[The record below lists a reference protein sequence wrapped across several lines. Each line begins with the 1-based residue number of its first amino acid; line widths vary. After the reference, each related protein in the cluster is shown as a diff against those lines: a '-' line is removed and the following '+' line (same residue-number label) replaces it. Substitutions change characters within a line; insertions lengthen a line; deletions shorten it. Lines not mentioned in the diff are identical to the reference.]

1 MKSNKLF
8 LMALAVVATLC
19 LTSCNKHKYESVK
32 GDPMKTRIYT
42 LKNGL
47 KVYLSVNKD
56 EPRIQANIAVRTG
69 SRNDPAET
77 TGLAHYLEHLMFKGT
92 KQFGTSDSTAEAPL
106 LDEIEQRFEAY
117 RQLTDPA
124 ARKQAYHEIDS
135 VSQLAAKFNIPNEYD
150 KLMALIGSDGT
161 NAYTSFDQTV
171 YVENIPSNEIENWAR
186 IQADRFQN
194 MVIRGFHTELEA
206 VYEEYNLYLSD
217 DSEKMLN
224 ALLYKLFPNHPYGTQ
239 TTIGTQE
246 HLKNPSITNI
256 KNYFHNYYCPNN
268 VAIFM
273 AGDFDPDKTIAILE
287 KYFGDWQPNP
297 DCKRPEYEELPALA
311 APVDTAVVGL
321 EAEQLYLGWAFP
333 AAKDAACDTLSLI
346 SEVLSNGRAGL
357 VDLDINQ
364 KMTMLG
370 AFAGDYQLCDHS
382 IFFMGGSPREG
393 QTLEECRDLLV
404 AELNKLKSGDFP
416 DDILPAIINNMKL
429 NEMRSLENNRARTS
443 MFERSFINGIDWK
456 DCVGR
461 IDRIA
466 ALTKEDI
473 VAFAQRHLTDNFV
486 TVFKR
491 QGDDPNIKKIEK
503 PEITAIPANR
513 DKMSAFVKEIQDT
526 EVEPIQPRF
535 VDFKKDLTEAA
546 WTSKINDEPEHKLP
560 LIYKQNTENGIFT
573 LVFRLP
579 FGTAADKRI
588 DAASDY
594 LELLGTDSLT
604 AEQVQQKFYG
614 LACSF
619 YVNAG
624 SYQTAIGLTGLDEN
638 MPAALALLENVLK
651 NVQVDSMAYAA
662 YVANVAK
669 AQADAKLEQ
678 QQCFGRLRAYG
689 IYGPRNSQR
698 DIMTAALL
706 AQTNPQELV
715 DILHSLT
722 SYEHT
727 VLYYGPRSMGDL
739 TSLLTEE
746 HRLPAELKAPLA
758 FEEYTEQATPATEI
772 LLAPYDAKNIYMMAF
787 NNDETPWRP
796 EMMPVAAL
804 FNEYFGAGMNGIVFQ
819 ELRESRGLAYSARAL
834 YDQAPDRKGHP
845 ETSYTYIIS
854 QNDKM
859 MDCIRTFNEILD
871 TLPQSQSA
879 FEIAKQS
886 LTKQLAALRTTRF
899 GVINAWLAAQDRG
912 IDYDINERIYNA
924 LPDLTLEDIVKFAN
938 ERMAAKPR
946 RYMILGDEKEL
957 NMQALQGVGPIKRVS
972 LEEVFGY

>member
-1 MKSNKLF
+1 MKKILLSF
-8 LMALAVVATLC
+8 AAAALLVLSAC
-19 LTSCNKHKYESVK
+19 EERKSYETVD
-32 GDPMKTRIYT
+32 GDPLDTRIYT
-42 LKNGL
+42 LSNGL
-47 KVYLSVNKD
+47 KVYLSVNNN

-92 KQFGTSDSTAEAPL
+92 RQFGTTDSTAEAPL
-106 LDEIEQRFEAY
+106 LAEIEQRFEDY

-124 ARKQAYHEIDS
+124 ARKRAYHEIDS
-135 VSQLAAKFNIPNEYD
+135 VSQLAAQYNIPNEYD

-217 DSEKMLN
+217 DGEKMLN
-224 ALLYKLFPNHPYGTQ
+224 ALLYKLFPTHPYGTQ

-287 KYFGDWQPNP
+287 KYFGEWQPNP
-297 DCKRPEYEELPALA
+297 DCKRPEYAEQPELT
-311 APVDTAVVGL
+311 APVDTSVVGL

-357 VDLDINQ
+357 IDLDINQ

-382 IFFMGGSPREG
+382 IFFMGGSPRQG
-393 QTLEECRDLLV
+393 QTLEECRDLLK
-404 AELNKLKSGDFP
+404 AELAKLKSGDFP
-416 DDILPAIINNMKL
+416 DDILPAIINNLKL
-429 NEMRSLENNRARTS
+429 REMQSLENNRARVS

-466 ALTKEDI
+466 ALTKDDI

-491 QGDDPNIKKIEK
+491 QGDDPNIKKIDK

-535 VDFKKDLTEAA
+535 VDFKKDMTEAR
-546 WTSKINDEPEHKLP
+546 WTPDNDGASERKLP
-560 LIYKQNTENGIFT
+560 LIYKQNTENGIFY

-588 DAASDY
+588 GAAAEY
-594 LELLGTDSLT
+594 VTLLGTDSMT

-619 YVNAG
+619 GIGAG
-624 SYQTAIGLTGLDEN
+624 DYQTTITLSGLDEN
-638 MPAALALLENVLK
+638 MPEALALLENVLK
-651 NVQVDSMAYAA
+651 NVQVDSTAYAA
-662 YVANVAK
+662 YVANAAK

-678 QQCFGRLRAYG
+678 RQCFNRLRAYG
-689 IYGPRNSQR
+689 MYGQRNSQR

-706 AQTNPQELV
+706 AETDPQELV
-715 DILHSLT
+715 DILHGLT
-722 SYEHT
+722 GYEHT
-727 VLYYGPRSMGDL
+727 VLYYGPRAMGDL
-739 TSLLTEE
+739 TDLLTQE
-746 HRLPAELKAPLA
+746 HRLSAELKAPLA
-758 FEEYTEQATPATEI
+758 FEEYMEQPTPTTEI
-772 LLAPYDAKNIYMMAF
+772 LLAPYDAKNIYMMAI
-787 NNDETPWRP
+787 NNDETAWQP
-796 EMMPVAAL
+796 EMTPVAAL

-819 ELRESRGLAYSARAL
+819 ELRESRGLAYSARAY
-834 YDQAPDRKGHP
+834 YDQMPDRKGHP
-845 ETSYTYIIS
+845 ETSYTFIIS

-871 TLPQSQSA
+871 SIPQSPSA

-886 LTKQLAALRTTRF
+886 LTKQLAAQRTTRF
-899 GVINAWLAAQDRG
+899 AVLNAWMAAQDRG
-912 IDYDINERIYNA
+912 IDYDINEKIYNA
-924 LPDLTLEDIVKFAN
+924 LPDITLDDIVRFAN
-938 ERMAAKPR
+938 ERMARKPR
-946 RYMILGDEKEL
+946 RYVILGNESEL
-957 NMQALQGVGPIKRVS
+957 DMSALGQTGPVRRVS
-972 LEEVFGY
+972 LQEIFGY

>member
-1 MKSNKLF
+1 MKHLIKLV
-8 LMALAVVATLC
+8 ALAAITLFA
-19 LTSCNKHKYESVK
+19 LSSCDKQDYETVK
-32 GDPMKTRIYT
+32 GDPMQTRIYT

-47 KVYLSVNKD
+47 KVYLSVNRD
-56 EPRIQANIAVRTG
+56 EPRIQANIAVKTG

-124 ARKQAYHEIDS
+124 ARKLAYHEIDS
-135 VSQLAAKFNIPNEYD
+135 VSQLAAKYNIPNEYD

-161 NAYTSFDQTV
+161 NAFTSFDITC
-171 YVENIPSNEIENWAR
+171 YVENIPSNEVENWAR

-206 VYEEYNLYLSD
+206 VYEEYNLHLSE
-217 DSEKMLN
+217 DSEKMIN
-224 ALLYKLFPNHPYGTQ
+224 ALLYKLFPTHPYGTQ

-256 KNYFHNYYCPNN
+256 KNYFQNYYCPNN
-268 VAIFM
+268 VAICM
-273 AGDFDPDKTIAILE
+273 AGDLDPEKTIAILE
-287 KYFGDWQPNP
+287 KYFGDWKPNP
-297 DCKRPEYEELPALA
+297 DCKQPEYAPVAELK
-311 APVDTAVVGL
+311 APVDTTVVGL
-321 EAEQLYLGWAFP
+321 EAESLYLGWQFP
-333 AAKDAACDTLSLI
+333 GAKDRACDTLSLL
-346 SEVLSNGRAGL
+346 SQVLSNGRAGL
-357 VDLDINQ
+357 IDLDINQ

-370 AFAGDYQLCDHS
+370 AAAGDYQLADYS
-382 IFFMGGSPREG
+382 LFFMAGNPRPG
-393 QTLEECRDLLV
+393 QTLEEARDLLL
-404 AELNKLKSGDFP
+404 AEVEKLKSGNFP
-416 DDILPAIINNMKL
+416 DDLLPAIINNMKL
-429 NEMRSLENNRARTS
+429 DQMRTLEHNRARTS
-443 MFERSFINGIDWK
+443 MFQDAFVNGIEWK
-456 DCVGR
+456 DAVER

-466 ALTKEDI
+466 ALTKEDL
-473 VAFAQRHLTDNFV
+473 VGFAQRHMKDNYV

-491 QGDDPNIKKIEK
+491 QAEDPNIKKIEK

-546 WTSKINDEPEHKLP
+546 WTSKNNDEPEHKLP
-560 LIYKQNTENGIFT
+560 LNYKQNTENGIFY

-604 AEQVQQKFYG
+604 AEQIQQKFYG
-614 LACSF
+614 LACT
-619 YVNAG
+619 YGVG
-624 SYQTAIGLTGLDEN
+624 VGPYQTTITLSGLDEK
-638 MPAALALLENVLK
+638 MPEALALLENVLK
-651 NVQVDSMAYAA
+651 NVQVDSTAYAA

-678 QQCFGRLRAYG
+678 QQCFSRLRAYG
-689 IYGPRNSQR
+689 AYGPRNSQR

-706 AQTNPQELV
+706 AETNPQELV
-715 DILHSLT
+715 DILHGLT

-739 TSLLTEE
+739 TSLLSKE
-746 HRLPAELKAPLA
+746 HRLPAEFKAPLA
-758 FEEYTEQATPATEI
+758 YEEYLEQLTPATEI
-772 LLAPYDAKNIYMMAF
+772 LLAPYDAKNIYMMAI
-787 NNDETPWRP
+787 NNDGTQWRP

-819 ELRESRGLAYSARAL
+819 ELRESRGLAYSARAY

-886 LTKQLAALRTTRF
+886 LTKQLAAQRTTRF
-899 GVINAWLAAQDRG
+899 GVLNAWMAAQDRG
-912 IDYDINERIYNA
+912 VDYDINEKIYNA
-924 LPDLTLEDIVKFAN
+924 LPDLTLDDIVKFAN

-946 RYMILGDEKEL
+946 RYVILGNEKEL

>member
-1 MKSNKLF
+1 MRRITSL
-8 LMALAVVATLC
+8 LIVAAAVVCFTAC
-19 LTSCNKHKYESVK
+19 KRDYESVD
-32 GDPMKTRIYT
+32 GDPMQTRIYT

-217 DSEKMLN
+217 DGEKMLN
-224 ALLYKLFPNHPYGTQ
+224 ALLFKLFPGHPYGTQ

-256 KNYFHNYYCPNN
+256 KNYFKNYYCPNN

-273 AGDFDPDKTIAILE
+273 AGDLDPEQTIATLE
-287 KYFGDWQPNP
+287 KYFGSWQPNP
-297 DCKRPEYEELPALA
+297 DCARPEYEPQPALT
-311 APVDTAVVGL
+311 APVDTTVMGL
-321 EAEQLYLGWAFP
+321 EAEQLYMGWSLP
-333 AAKDAACDTLSLI
+333 GAKDRACDTLALI
-346 SEVLSNGRAGL
+346 SEVMSNGRAGL
-357 VDLDINQ
+357 IDLDINQ
-364 KMTMLG
+364 QQQMLG
-370 AFAGDYQLCDHS
+370 AQAGHFPLTDYS
-382 IFFMGGSPREG
+382 IFYMAASPREG
-393 QTLEECRDLLV
+393 QSLEQCRELLV

-416 DDILPAIINNMKL
+416 DDLLPAIINNMKL
-429 NEMRSLENNRARTS
+429 NQMRALENNRARTS
-443 MFERSFINGIDWK
+443 MFEQSFINGIDWA

-473 VAFAQRHLTDNFV
+473 VGFAQRHLTDNFV

-491 QGDDPNIKKIEK
+491 QGDDPNIKKIDK

-535 VDFKKDLTEAA
+535 VDFQNDLTVGTTAH
-546 WTSKINDEPEHKLP
+546 DLP
-560 LIYKQNTENGIFT
+560 LAYKQNTENGIFY

-579 FGTAADKRI
+579 FGSAADKRI

-594 LELLGTDSLT
+594 LDLLGTDSLT
-604 AEQVQQKFYG
+604 AEQIQQRFYG

-619 YVNAG
+619 GVG
-624 SYQTAIGLTGLDEN
+624 VGPYQTTVTLSGLDEN
-638 MPAALALLENVLK
+638 MPEALALLENVLQ
-651 NVQVDSMAYAA
+651 NVQVDSTAYMAY
-662 YVANVAK
+662 VTNVAK

-678 QQCFGRLRAYG
+678 QQCFSALRAYG
-689 IYGPRNSQR
+689 TFGPRNSQR

-715 DILHSLT
+715 DILHSLLGY
-722 SYEHT
+722 SHT
-727 VLYYGPRSMGDL
+727 VLYYGPRSQSDL
-739 TSLLTEE
+739 TALLEQA
-746 HRLPAELKAPLA
+746 HQVPAELKAPLA
-758 FEEYTEQATPATEI
+758 FEEYMEQPTPQTEI
-772 LLAPYDAKNIYMMAF
+772 LLAPYDAKNIYMMAL
-787 NNDETPWRP
+787 NNDEHPWDEER
-796 EMMPVAAL
+796 MPVAAL

-819 ELRESRGLAYSARAL
+819 ELRESRGLAYSARAY

-871 TLPQSQSA
+871 SIPQSQSA
-879 FEIAKQS
+879 FDIAKQS
-886 LTKQLAALRTTRF
+886 LLKQLAAQRTTRF
-899 GVINAWLAAQDRG
+899 GVLNAWMAAQERG
-912 IDYDINERIYNA
+912 VDYDINEKVYKA
-924 LPDLTLEDIVKFAN
+924 LPALKLEDIVRFAN
-938 ERMAAKPR
+938 ERMARKPR
-946 RYMILGDEKEL
+946 RYVILGNEQEL
-957 NMQALQGVGPIKRVS
+957 DMAELQQVGPVKRVS

>member
-1 MKSNKLF
+1 MKRIN
-8 LMALAVVATLC
+8 ALLIVAAAIVC
-19 LTSCNKHKYESVK
+19 LTACKRDYESVK
-32 GDPMKTRIYT
+32 GDPMQTRIYT

-135 VSQLAAKFNIPNEYD
+135 VSQLAAKYNIPNEYD
-150 KLMALIGSDGT
+150 KLMAMIGSDGT

-186 IQADRFQN
+186 IQSDRFQN

-206 VYEEYNLYLSD
+206 VYEEYNIYLAD
-217 DSEKMLN
+217 DGEKMIN

-256 KNYFHNYYCPNN
+256 KNYFKNYYCPNN

-273 AGDFDPDKTIAILE
+273 AGDFDPDQTIAILE

-297 DCKRPEYEELPALA
+297 DCTRPEYEELPALT
-311 APVDTAVVGL
+311 APVDTSVVGL
-321 EAEQLYLGWAFP
+321 EAEQLYMGWAFP
-333 AAKDAACDTLSLI
+333 AAKDLACDTLSLI
-346 SEVLSNGRAGL
+346 SEVMSNGRAGL

-364 KMTMLG
+364 KMTMLQ
-370 AFAGDYQLCDHS
+370 AFAGDYQLADHS

-393 QTLEECRDLLV
+393 QTLEECRDLLK
-404 AELNKLKSGDFP
+404 AELEKLKSGDFP
-416 DDILPAIINNMKL
+416 DEIIPAIINNMKL
-429 NEMRSLENNRARTS
+429 NEMRALENNRARTS
-443 MFERSFINGIDWK
+443 MFERSFINGIEWK
-456 DCVGR
+456 DAVNR

-491 QGDDPNIKKIEK
+491 QGDDPNIKKIDK

-513 DKMSAFVKEIQDT
+513 DKMSAFVKEMQNA

-535 VDFKKDLTEAA
+535 VDFKNDLTEGN
-546 WTSKINDEPEHKLP
+546 WTSKIDDAPEHKLP
-560 LIYKQNTENGIFT
+560 LIYKQNTENGIFY

-588 DAASDY
+588 DAAGDY
-594 LELLGTDSLT
+594 LELLGTDTLT
-604 AEQVQQKFYG
+604 AEQIQQKFYG

-619 YVNAG
+619 GVGVG
-624 SYQTAIGLTGLDEN
+624 SYQTTITLSGLDEN
-638 MPAALALLENVLK
+638 MPEALALLENVLQ

-678 QQCFGRLRAYG
+678 RQCFQRLNAYG
-689 IYGPRNSQR
+689 TFGPRNSQR

-706 AQTNPQELV
+706 AQTDPQELV
-715 DILHSLT
+715 DILHNLT

-727 VLYYGPRSMGDL
+727 VLYYGPRTMGDL
-739 TSLLTEE
+739 TSLLTQE

-758 FEEYTEQATPATEI
+758 FEEYMEQPTPETEI
-772 LLAPYDAKNIYMMAF
+772 LLAPYDAKNIYMLAL
-787 NNDETPWRP
+787 NNDEQQWQPD
-796 EMMPVAAL
+796 MMPTAAL

-819 ELRESRGLAYSARAL
+819 ELRESRGLAYSASAY

-854 QNDKM
+854 QNDKL
-859 MDCIRTFNEILD
+859 MDCINTFNQILD
-871 TLPQSQSA
+871 TIPQSQSA

-886 LTKQLAALRTTRF
+886 LTKQLAAQRTTRF
-899 GVINAWLAAQDRG
+899 AVLNAWMAAQDRG
-912 IDYDINERIYNA
+912 IDYDINEKIYNA
-924 LPDLTLEDIVKFAN
+924 LPDLTLDDIVRFAN
-938 ERMAAKPR
+938 ERMARKPR
-946 RYMILGDEKEL
+946 RYMILGNEKEL
-957 NMQALQGVGPIKRVS
+957 DLASLLQVGPVKRVS

>member
-1 MKSNKLF
+1 MKRIN
-8 LMALAVVATLC
+8 ALLIVAAAIVC
-19 LTSCNKHKYESVK
+19 LSACKRDYESVK
-32 GDPMKTRIYT
+32 GDPMQTRIYT

-106 LDEIEQRFEAY
+106 LAEIEQRFEAY

-124 ARKQAYHEIDS
+124 ERKQAYHEIDS

-217 DSEKMLN
+217 DGEKMIN

-256 KNYFHNYYCPNN
+256 KNYFKNYYCPNN

-273 AGDFDPDKTIAILE
+273 AGDFDPDQTIAILE

-297 DCKRPEYEELPALA
+297 DCTRPEYEDLPALT
-311 APVDTAVVGL
+311 APVDTSVIGL
-321 EAEQLYLGWAFP
+321 EAEQLYLGWSFP
-333 AAKDAACDTLSLI
+333 AAKDLACDTLSLI
-346 SEVLSNGRAGL
+346 SEVMSNGRAGL

-364 KMTMLG
+364 KMTMLQ

-382 IFFMGGSPREG
+382 IFFMGGAPREG
-393 QTLEECRDLLV
+393 QSLEECRDLLI

-429 NEMRSLENNRARTS
+429 NEMRALENNRARTS

-456 DCVGR
+456 DCVSR

-473 VAFAQRHLTDNFV
+473 VGFAQRHLTDNFV

-491 QGDDPNIKKIEK
+491 QGDDPNIKKIDK

-535 VDFKKDLTEAA
+535 VDFENDLTVGN
-546 WTSKINDEPEHKLP
+546 WTSQFNDEPEHKLP
-560 LIYKQNTENGIFT
+560 LIYKQNSENGIFY

-588 DAASDY
+588 DAAGDY
-594 LELLGTDSLT
+594 LELLGTDTLT
-604 AEQVQQKFYG
+604 AEQIQQKFYG

-619 YVNAG
+619 GVGVG
-624 SYQTAIGLTGLDEN
+624 SYQTTITLSGLDEM
-638 MPAALALLENVLK
+638 MPEALALLENVLK
-651 NVQVDSMAYAA
+651 NVQVDSTAYAA

-689 IYGPRNSQR
+689 VFGPRNSQR

-706 AQTNPQELV
+706 AQTNPQDLV
-715 DILHSLT
+715 DILHNLT

-727 VLYYGPRSMGDL
+727 VLYYGPRSMADL
-739 TSLLTEE
+739 TSLLTQE
-746 HRLPAELKAPLA
+746 HRLPAEFKAPLA
-758 FEEYTEQATPATEI
+758 FDEYMEQPTPATEI
-772 LLAPYDAKNIYMMAF
+772 LLAPYDAKNIYMMAY
-787 NNDETPWRP
+787 NNDQHPWDV
-796 EMMPVAAL
+796 EQMPVAAL

-819 ELRESRGLAYSARAL
+819 ELRESRGLAYSARAY
-834 YDQAPDRKGHP
+834 YDQAPDRKAHP

-854 QNDKM
+854 QNDKL
-859 MDCIRTFNEILD
+859 MDCINTFNQILD
-871 TLPQSQSA
+871 SIPQSQSA
-879 FEIAKQS
+879 FDIAKQS
-886 LTKQLAALRTTRF
+886 LTKQLAAQRTTRF
-899 GVINAWLAAQDRG
+899 AVLNAWMTAQERG
-912 IDYDINERIYNA
+912 VDYDINEKVYNA
-924 LPDLTLEDIVKFAN
+924 LPDLKLEDIVRFAN
-938 ERMAAKPR
+938 ERMARKPR
-946 RYMILGDEKEL
+946 RYLILGNEKEL
-957 NMQALQGVGPIKRVS
+957 DMAALQQVGPLKRVS

>member
-1 MKSNKLF
+1 MKKRKSFIARLSVINSTLLF
-8 LMALAVVATLC
+8 CCLLFVA
-19 LTSCNKHKYESVK
+19 CNSHDYESVEN
-32 GDPMKTRIYT
+32 DPMQTRIYT

-56 EPRIQANIAVRTG
+56 QPRIQANIAVRTG

-117 RQLTDPA
+117 RQLTDPD
-124 ARKQAYHEIDS
+124 ARTQAYHEIDS
-135 VSQLAAKFNIPNEYD
+135 VSQLAAKYNIPNEYD

-186 IQADRFQN
+186 IQSDRFQN

-287 KYFGDWQPNP
+287 KYFGGWQPNP
-297 DCKRPEYEELPALA
+297 DCKRPEYDA
-311 APVDTAVVGL
+311 APMLTTPADTTVLGL
-321 EAEQLYLGWAFP
+321 EAEQLYIGWSFP
-333 AAKDAACDTLSLI
+333 GAKDAACDTLSLI
-346 SEVLSNGRAGL
+346 SQVLSNGRAGL
-357 VDLDINQ
+357 VDLNINQ

-370 AFAGDYQLCDHS
+370 AFAGDYQLCDYS

-393 QTLEECRDLLV
+393 QTLEECRDLLLT
-404 AELNKLKSGDFP
+404 ELNKLKSGDFP
-416 DDILPAIINNMKL
+416 DDLIPAIINNMKL

-461 IDRIA
+461 IDRIS

-473 VAFAQRHLTDNFV
+473 VGFAQRHLTDNFV

-491 QGDDPNIKKIEK
+491 QGDDPNIKKIAK

-535 VDFKKDLTEAA
+535 VNFKNDLTQSST
-546 WTSKINDEPEHKLP
+546 TSNLP
-560 LIYKQNTENGIFT
+560 LVYKDNTENGIFY
-573 LVFRLP
+573 LVFRFP
-579 FGTAADKRI
+579 FGSAADKRI
-588 DAASDY
+588 DAAADY
-594 LELLGTDSLT
+594 LELIGTDSLT
-604 AEQVQQKFYG
+604 AEQIQQKFYA
-614 LACSF
+614 LACT
-619 YVNAG
+619 YGIGVG
-624 SYQTAIGLTGLDEN
+624 PYQTTITLSGLDEK
-638 MPAALALLENVLK
+638 MPEALSLLENVLS
-651 NVQVDSMAYAA
+651 NVQVDSLAYAS
-662 YVANVAK
+662 YINNVAK

-678 QQCFGRLRAYG
+678 QQCFSLLRAYG
-689 IYGPRNSQR
+689 TYGPRNSLR
-698 DIMTAALL
+698 DIMTATLL

-715 DILHSLT
+715 DIIHSLT
-722 SYEHT
+722 GFEHT
-727 VLYYGPRSMGDL
+727 VLYYGPRSESEL
-739 TSLLTEE
+739 TALLEQE
-746 HRLPAELKAPLA
+746 HRLPASLKKAPT
-758 FEEYTEQATPATEI
+758 FEDYMEQPTTESEI
-772 LLAPYDAKNIYMMAF
+772 LLAPYDAKNIYMLALH
-787 NNDETPWRP
+787 NDQTSWRP
-796 EMMPVAAL
+796 ESMPVAAL

-819 ELRESRGLAYSARAL
+819 ELRESRGLAYSARAY
-834 YDQAPDRKGHP
+834 YDMAPERKGHP

-859 MDCIRTFNEILD
+859 MDCIHTFNDILD
-871 TLPQSQSA
+871 SIPQSQSA

-886 LTKQLAALRTTRF
+886 LTKQLAAQRTTRF
-899 GVINAWLAAQDRG
+899 GVLNAWMAAQERG
-912 IDYDINERIYNA
+912 IDYDINERIYNELPA
-924 LPDLTLEDIVKFAN
+924 LKLEDVVRFSK
-938 ERMAAKPR
+938 ERMAHKTR
-946 RYMILGDEKEL
+946 RYMILGNEKEL
-957 NMQALQGVGPIKRVS
+957 NMQELQKIGSIKRVS
-972 LEEVFGY
+972 LEEIFGY

>member
-1 MKSNKLF
+1 MKRINF
-8 LMALAVVATLC
+8 LPICILSVMIGF
-19 LTSCNKHKYESVK
+19 TSCNRHDYESVK
-32 GDPMKTRIYT
+32 GDPMQTRIYT

-92 KQFGTSDSTAEAPL
+92 KQFGTTDSTAEAPL

-117 RQLTDPA
+117 RQLKDPA

-135 VSQLAAKFNIPNEYD
+135 VSQLAANYNIPNEYD

-217 DSEKMLN
+217 DGEKMLN

-256 KNYFHNYYCPNN
+256 KNYFKNYYCPNN

-297 DCKRPEYEELPALA
+297 DCKRPEYEEQPALA

-321 EAEQLYLGWAFP
+321 EAEQLYMGWAFP

-357 VDLDINQ
+357 IDLDINQ

-370 AFAGDYQLCDHS
+370 AFAGDYQLADHS

-393 QTLEECRDLLV
+393 QTVEECRNLLKT
-404 AELNKLKSGDFP
+404 ELEKLKSGDFP

-429 NEMRSLENNRARTS
+429 REMRSLENNRARTS

-473 VAFAQRHLTDNFV
+473 VAFARRHLTDNFV

-491 QGDDPNIKKIEK
+491 QGKDTNLKKIDK

-513 DKMSAFVKEIQDT
+513 DEMSPFVKEIQDT
-526 EVEPIQPRF
+526 KVEPIQPRF
-535 VDFKKDLTEAA
+535 VDLQKDLTVDN
-546 WTSKINDEPEHKLP
+546 TSQGLELA
-560 LIYKQNTENGIFT
+560 YKQNTENDIFSLT
-573 LVFRLP
+573 FRLP

-604 AEQVQQKFYG
+604 AEQIQQKFYG
-614 LACSF
+614 LACNF
-619 YVNAG
+619 GIAVG
-624 SYQTAIGLTGLDEN
+624 PYQTSIYLSGLGESLPE
-638 MPAALALLENVLK
+638 ALQLLENVLQ
-651 NVQVDSMAYAA
+651 NVQVDSLAYAS
-662 YVANVAK
+662 YVANATK
-669 AQADAKLEQ
+669 TKADAKLEQ
-678 QQCFGRLRAYG
+678 RQCFNALFTYG
-689 IYGPRNSQR
+689 LYGQHNSIR
-698 DIMTAALL
+698 DQLTPAEL
-706 AQTNPQELV
+706 ATLNPQELV
-715 DILHSLT
+715 DIIHGLN
-722 SYEHT
+722 SYKHT
-727 VLYYGPRSMGDL
+727 VLYYGPASQNELDE
-739 TSLLTEE
+739 LLSA
-746 HRLPAELKAPLA
+746 HHSVPAEWTAALP
-758 FEEYTEQATPATEI
+758 FEEYREQTTPETEI
-772 LLAPYDAKNIYMMAF
+772 LLAPYDAKNIYMRAIS
-787 NNDETPWRP
+787 NDETPWNVERT
-796 EMMPVAAL
+796 PVAAL
-804 FNEYFGAGMNGIVFQ
+804 YNEYFGSGMNGIVFQ
-819 ELRESRGLAYSARAL
+819 ELRESRGLAYNAAAH
-834 YDQAPDRKGHP
+834 YFNVPQRKGHP
-845 ETSYTYIIS
+845 EYSFTHIIS

-859 MDCIRTFNEILD
+859 MDCIRTFTQIVD
-871 TLPQSQSA
+871 TLPQSQKA

-886 LTKQLAALRTTRF
+886 LTKQLACERTNRDA
-899 GVINAWLAAQDRG
+899 ILNAWLAAQDRG
-912 IDYDINERIYNA
+912 IDYDINEKIYNA
-924 LPDLTLEDIVKFAN
+924 LPDLTLDDIVKFAN
-938 ERMAAKPR
+938 ERMARKPR
-946 RYMILGDEKEL
+946 RYVILGNEKEL
-957 NMQALQGVGPIKRVS
+957 DLPSLLTVGPIKRVS

>member
-1 MKSNKLF
+1 MKYSYKWAIT
-8 LMALAVVATLC
+8 MALAAIAF
-19 LTSCNKHKYESVK
+19 TSCEKKDYESVE
-32 GDPMKTRIYT
+32 GDPMQTRIYT
-42 LKNGL
+42 LSNGL

-56 EPRIQANIAVRTG
+56 EPRIQANIAVKTG

-92 KQFGTSDSTAEAPL
+92 KQFGTIDSTAEAPL

-135 VSQLAAKFNIPNEYD
+135 VSQLAAKYNIPNEYD

-206 VYEEYNLYLSD
+206 VYEEYNLYLSQD
-217 DSEKMLN
+217 GEKMLN

-256 KNYFHNYYCPNN
+256 KNYFKNYYCPNN

-273 AGDFDPDKTIAILE
+273 AGDLDPEKTIATLE
-287 KYFGDWQPNP
+287 KYFGEWQPNP
-297 DCKRPEYEELPALA
+297 DCARPEYEPAAALT
-311 APVDTAVVGL
+311 APVDTTVIGL
-321 EAEQLYLGWAFP
+321 EAESLYLGWQCP
-333 AAKDAACDTLSLI
+333 SAKDRVSDTLALI

-357 VDLDINQ
+357 IDLDINQ
-364 KMTMLG
+364 RMTMLG
-370 AFAGDYQLCDHS
+370 AAAGYEALADYG
-382 IFFMGGSPREG
+382 IFILGGSPREG
-393 QTLEECRDLLV
+393 QTLEEARDLLL
-404 AELNKLKSGDFP
+404 AEIEKLKSGNFP
-416 DDILPAIINNMKL
+416 DDLLPAIINNMKL
-429 NEMRSLENNRARTS
+429 NEMRQLEQNRSRTR
-443 MFERSFINGIDWK
+443 MFEQSFINGIEWK
-456 DCVGR
+456 DLVGR
-461 IDRIA
+461 IDRIS

-473 VAFAQRHLTDNFV
+473 VGFAQRFFADNYV

-491 QGDDPNIKKIEK
+491 QGEDPNIKKIDK

-513 DKMSAFVKEIQDT
+513 DQMSAFVKEIQDT

-535 VDFKKDLTEAA
+535 VDFKNDLTVGS
-546 WTSKINDEPEHKLP
+546 WTSKIDDAPEHKLP
-560 LIYKQNTENGIFT
+560 LIYKQNTENGIFY

-579 FGTAADKRI
+579 FGTAADKRL

-594 LELLGTDSLT
+594 LELLGTDSLS
-604 AEQVQQKFYG
+604 AEQVQQQFYG

-619 YVNAG
+619 GVG
-624 SYQTAIGLTGLDEN
+624 VGPYQTTITLSGLDEK
-638 MPAALALLENVLK
+638 MPEALALLEDVLK

-662 YVANVAK
+662 YVNNVAK

-678 QQCFGRLRAYG
+678 QQCFQRLRAYG
-689 IYGPRNSQR
+689 TFGPRNSQR
-698 DIMTAALL
+698 DVMTAAEL
-706 AQTNPQELV
+706 AQSNPQDFV
-715 DILHSLT
+715 DMLHDLT

-727 VLYYGPRSMGDL
+727 VLYYGPRSMDDL
-739 TSLLTEE
+739 TTLLTKE
-746 HRLPAELKAPLA
+746 HALPDELKAPLT
-758 FEEYTEQATPATEI
+758 FQDYMEQPTPQTEI
-772 LLAPYDAKNIYMMAF
+772 LLAPYDAKNIYMMAL
-787 NNDETPWRP
+787 NNEERPWNVE
-796 EMMPVAAL
+796 EMPTAAL
-804 FNEYFGAGMNGIVFQ
+804 FNEYFGSGMNGIVFQ
-819 ELRESRGLAYSARAL
+819 ELRESRGLAYSARAY

-845 ETSYTYIIS
+845 ETNYTFIIS

-859 MDCIRTFNEILD
+859 MDCIHTFNEILD

-879 FEIAKQS
+879 FEIARQS
-886 LTKQLAALRTTRF
+886 LTKQLAAQRTTRF
-899 GVINAWLAAQDRG
+899 AVLNAWMAAQERG
-912 IDYDINERIYNA
+912 VDYDINEKIYNE
-924 LPDLTLEDIVKFAN
+924 LPNLTLEDIVRFAD
-938 ERMAAKPR
+938 ERMARKPR
-946 RYMILGDEKEL
+946 RYMILGNEKEL
-957 NMQALQGVGPIKRVS
+957 DLAALLKVGPIKRVS
-972 LEEVFGY
+972 LEEIFGY